1 MPVREGANERELVLT
16 AQVDAG
22 APRTR
27 LVEHYMPLI
36 GSVARQYRMAPVERS
51 ELLQEGVVGLLRAL
65 QRYDPALGPHFWPYA
80 SWWVRQAMQ
89 QLVSELARPAVM
101 SDRALR
107 MLARVKEGR
116 AVLMQKHGR
125 EPGIGE
131 LADKTGLTRGQIER
145 LMAAD
150 RAPRGLDEPL
160 GGDGGT
166 GLTVGDTI
174 RDPRAEDAYE
184 RTPQTVA
191 LRELPGL
198 LRTLDPRQRTVVC
211 ARFGLG
217 GPARSLRDIGHSMSL
232 SAERIRQIEDEA
244 LTKLRAGCVE
254 CG

>member
-1 MPVREGANERELVLT
+1 MPVCEVANERKLVMT
-16 AQVDAG
+16 AQAAAG
-22 APRTR
+22 PARTV
-27 LVEHYMPLI
+27 LIEHYMPLI

-65 QRYDPALGPHFWPYA
+65 RRYDPDLGPHFWPYA

-89 QLVSELARPAVM
+89 QLVSELARPSVM

-107 MLARVKEGR
+107 MLARVKEQR
-116 AVLMQKHGR
+116 AVFAQEHGR
-125 EPGIGE
+125 DPGTGE
-131 LADKTGLTRGQIER
+131 LADESGLTRGQVER
-145 LMAAD
+145 LLAAD
-150 RAPRGLDEPL
+150 RPPRGLDEPL
-160 GGDGGT
+160 TSDGSA
-166 GLTVGDTI
+166 GLTVGDMI

-184 RTPQTVA
+184 RMPQTVA
-191 LRELPGL
+191 LRELP
-198 LRTLDPRQRTVVC
+198 VC

-217 GPARSLRDIGHSMSL
+217 GPERSLRDIGDSMSL

>member
-1 MPVREGANERELVLT
+1 MPVREVANERELVLT
-16 AQVDAG
+16 AQADAG
-22 APRTR
+22 PARTM
-27 LVEHYMPLI
+27 LIEHYMPLI

-65 QRYDPALGPHFWPYA
+65 RRYDPDLGPHFWPYA

-89 QLVSELARPAVM
+89 QLISELARPAVM

-107 MLARVKEGR
+107 MLARVKRQR
-116 AVLMQKHGR
+116 AVFAQAHGR
-125 EPGIGE
+125 DPGTGE
-131 LADKTGLTRGQIER
+131 LACESGLTRVQVEQ

-160 GGDGGT
+160 TRDGGA
-166 GLTVGDTI
+166 GLTVGDMI
-174 RDPRAEDAYE
+174 QDPLGEDAYE

-198 LRTLDPRQRTVVC
+198 LGTLDARQRAVVS

-217 GPARSLRDIGHSMSL
+217 GPQRSLRDIGDSMSL